1 LLGSLGLRN
10 ARDSDSGD
18 DIFFKKKVDLRT
30 DLPMFGGRG
39 STIVRSA
46 VAPCEEAA
54 SLLRISN
61 SSCFCGDLGGRRGA
75 VKGIGRDIA
84 CSPTGS
90 WEIGLLRYGR
100 SDDVGNCG
108 MSSGCIEPPVTVL
121 ERVLVLGRR
130 ARLTPL
136 AILELLA
143 TERIEPGL

>member
-1 LLGSLGLRN
+1 MLR
-10 ARDSDSGD
+10 
-18 DIFFKKKVDLRT
+18 
-30 DLPMFGGRG
+30 GGRG
-39 STIVRSA
+39 STAVRSA

-61 SSCFCGDLGGRRGA
+61 GSCLCGDLGGRRGGA
-75 VKGIGRDIA
+75 VKGIGWDVA

-90 WEIGLLRYGR
+90 REIGLLRYGR
-100 SDDVGNCG
+100 SDDAGNCG
-108 MSSGCIEPPVTVL
+108 MSSGRIEPPVTVL